1 MEFKVPT
8 TLETDRLILRQF
20 QEPDWHALHAYYGD
34 ELATTFTMGR
44 ALSQGESW
52 RAMSSMVGHWY
63 LRGYGPYAMVEKET
77 NQLIGITGLWYP
89 NDWPEPEIK
98 WALVPDYTG
107 QGFASEGARA
117 IQKMVKQRLSETP
130 LISFIHSD
138 NQPSRQLAEAI
149 GCHLEKEV
157 PFRGSVWC
165 IYRHPQ

>member
-8 TLETDRLILRQF
+8 TCETERLLLRQF
-20 QEPDWHALHAYYGD
+20 KEPDCEALYAYYGN

-44 ALSQGESW
+44 VLTEGESW

-63 LRGYGPYAMVEKET
+63 LRGFGPYAMVEKESDT
-77 NQLIGITGLWYP
+77 VIGITGLWYP

-98 WALVPDYTG
+98 WALAPAYWG

-117 IQKMVKQRLSETP
+117 VQAMAKQYLPDIS

-138 NQPSRQLAEAI
+138 NHASRQLAEAV
-149 GCHLEKEV
+149 GCQLEKEV
-157 PFRGSVWC
+157 PFRGAVWC
-165 IYRHPQ
+165 IYRHP